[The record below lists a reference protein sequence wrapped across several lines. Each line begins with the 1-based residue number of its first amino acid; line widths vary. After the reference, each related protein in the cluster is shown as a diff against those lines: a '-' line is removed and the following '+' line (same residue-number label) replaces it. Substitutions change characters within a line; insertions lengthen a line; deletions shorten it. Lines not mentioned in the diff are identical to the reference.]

1 MLNAILTNW
10 TAQLSLNTNDLP
22 PASEKP
28 KTILETVTE
37 NTVKPTTKAKLEVIE
52 VDSVEPVTKGSLDKH

>member
-1 MLNAILTNW
+1 M
-10 TAQLSLNTNDLP
+10 SLNTNDLP